1 MNDLKEDIKIL
12 ENLINHIRVEEKLQ
26 YGIGMYI
33 QAIENLIKRI

>member
-1 MNDLKEDIKIL
+1 MEQDIKIV